1 MRCDTRPSL
10 DDLNGLAARALAT
23 ALLPAR
29 WRPTEAS
36 GEGARSPAS
45 LFVDTAA
52 RLCAHPSQRLLTLL
66 SVPQMPARSVDF
78 TTFTWPALLK
88 RLRQMLITGARRRP
102 ERADRLLS
110 SGCSARM

>member
-1 MRCDTRPSL
+1 
-10 DDLNGLAARALAT
+10 
-23 ALLPAR
+23 
-29 WRPTEAS
+29 
-36 GEGARSPAS
+36 
-45 LFVDTAA
+45 
-52 RLCAHPSQRLLTLL
+52 
-66 SVPQMPARSVDF
+66 MPARSVDF

>member
-1 MRCDTRPSL
+1 VRCDTRPSL

-88 RLRQMLITGARRRP
+88 RLRQMLITGTRRRRG
-102 ERADRLLS
+102 RAGWLHGLYATR
-110 SGCSARM
+110 